1 MEMEQFKDPDAMQ
14 DISAISAYNLETKSF
29 PCCNK

>member
-14 DISAISAYNLETKSF
+14 DISAISAYNLETKSL
-29 PCCNK
+29 PCCNG